1 MRQYKGY
8 YIDKVIF
15 NNEDEIDEFIK
26 SEAIRAYKQS
36 VELFVNHSTIENSI
50 YCDDKAKILV
60 NQFGFTWEQIE
71 ELEIQVM
78 KSVA

>member
-1 MRQYKGY
+1 MKQYKGY

-26 SEAIRAYKQS
+26 SEAIRDYKQS
-36 VELFVNHSTIENSI
+36 VELFVNHLTIKNSI
-50 YCDDKAKILV
+50 YCDDKAEILV

>member
-36 VELFVNHSTIENSI
+36 VELFVNQSTMGNSI
-50 YCDDKAKILV
+50 YCDDKAEILV

>member
-15 NNEDEIDEFIK
+15 NNEDEIDDFIK
-26 SEAIRAYKQS
+26 SEAIRAHKKA
-36 VELFVNHSTIENSI
+36 VELFVNHPTIENSI
-50 YCDDKAKILV
+50 YCDDKAEILV

>member
-26 SEAIRAYKQS
+26 SEAIRAYKKS

-50 YCDDKAKILV
+50 YCDDKAEVLV

>member
-1 MRQYKGY
+1 MKQYKGY

-36 VELFVNHSTIENSI
+36 VELFVNHPTIENSI
-50 YCDDKAKILV
+50 YCDDKAEILV

-71 ELEIQVM
+71 ELEIQGM

>member
-1 MRQYKGY
+1 MRKYKGY

-26 SEAIRAYKQS
+26 SEAIRDYKQS

-50 YCDDKAKILV
+50 YCDDKAEILV

>member
-1 MRQYKGY
+1 MRKYKGY

-15 NNEDEIDEFIK
+15 SNEDEIDEFIK

-36 VELFVNHSTIENSI
+36 VELFVN
-50 YCDDKAKILV
+50 
-60 NQFGFTWEQIE
+60 QFGFTWEQIE